1 VPVLHWDASAL
12 TKRYYAEIGSDV
24 VDALFA
30 ALPLSQMVT
39 TFWGYAET
47 YASLLRKRNR
57 GEISS
62 QFFAAAV
69 ALLQAEI
76 LDSPDCV
83 LLSVDDTAVLEGI
96 PLVLRHNLNTTD
108 AALLATCL
116 RYTRSQ
122 LSGGPTHVLV
132 AADQRLLR
140 AANAECLATLNP
152 EAVAAADVP
161 ALLAAW

>member
-1 VPVLHWDASAL
+1 VPILHWDASAL
-12 TKRYYAEIGSDV
+12 TKRYFAEIGSDV

-30 ALPLSQMVT
+30 AVPTSHVVT
-39 TFWGYAET
+39 TFWCYAET

-57 GEISS
+57 GEISP

-69 ALLQAEI
+69 TLLQAEI
-76 LDSPDCV
+76 LDSPDCI
-83 LLSVDDTAVLEGI
+83 LLSVDDQAVLDGI

-122 LSGGPTHVLV
+122 APGGPTHVLIV
-132 AADQRLLR
+132 ADQRLLR
-140 AANAECLATLNP
+140 AASAEGLATLNP
-152 EAVAAADVP
+152 EAVAAVDVP
-161 ALLAAW
+161 TLLAAW